1 MPSPA
6 RYYELDSD
14 DQLAAIKGVLI
25 AERNDGTITSLGGAA
40 KSSSLALI
48 PVEIRLQS
56 LAYEFRLRGL
66 AGKTPRQS
74 TTYVDMSG
82 YK

>member
-14 DQLAAIKGVLI
+14 DQLAQIKGALQ
-25 AERNDGTITSLGGAA
+25 AERDGGTITSLGGAA
-40 KSSSLALI
+40 KSSSFAHI
-48 PVEIRLQS
+48 PVEQRLQS
-56 LAYEFRLRGL
+56 LAYEYRIRGL
-66 AGKTPRQS
+66 ADKTPRQS